1 MALTSANAGRGALTG
16 PTGGRYTPPNPL
28 AERPDPNQQLWG
40 GMSTGW
46 AISGTLLAGILA
58 WGGIGYLIDWLA
70 GTPKVFTAIGM
81 VVGAVGA
88 IYLVYVKYGREV
100 GESDDSRRRRP

>member
-1 MALTSANAGRGALTG
+1 M
-16 PTGGRYTPPNPL
+16 

-46 AISGTLLAGILA
+46 TISGTLLAGILA
-58 WGGIGYLIDWLA
+58 WGGIGYLIDWLV

-81 VVGAVGA
+81 VVGAVGS
-88 IYLVYVKYGREV
+88 IYLVYVRYGREV
-100 GESDDSRRRRP
+100 GERDDSRRRRP

>member
-1 MALTSANAGRGALTG
+1 MAA
-16 PTGGRYTPPNPL
+16 
-28 AERPDPNQQLWG
+28 RPDPNQHLWG

-46 AISGTLLAGILA
+46 TISGTLLAGILA

-81 VVGAVGA
+81 VVGAVSA
-88 IYLVYVKYGREV
+88 IYLVYVTYGKDT
-100 GESDDSRRRRP
+100 GEGNGARRGS